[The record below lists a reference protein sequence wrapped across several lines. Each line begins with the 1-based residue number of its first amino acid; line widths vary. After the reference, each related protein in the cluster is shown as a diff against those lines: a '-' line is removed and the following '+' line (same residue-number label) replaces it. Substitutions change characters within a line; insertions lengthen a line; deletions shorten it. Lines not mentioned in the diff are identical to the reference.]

1 MSEPLFFGEDLGAGS
16 NKLYG
21 DHGGIQLQAVVAADT
36 GQQVSQLL
44 GFRNRKPPMKVG
56 VGGMNFY
63 VGPGAHDWGRPIEN
77 LDYERMTGV
86 PETRAIVY
94 GILSRYMN
102 QFGMI
107 DTPINLIV
115 GLPLEVLSGDQAA
128 ANADNVK
135 RWLVGEHDWEADGQH
150 CSIQISEV
158 KVTSQPSGALFDYL
172 LDDEGQFI
180 PQRRAHFNQEMGI
193 ISIGFNTL
201 ELLTVNDRTVVQAMT
216 AGRTLGVR
224 RLLELLNGDNLHTL
238 GELDTKLRSSK
249 LEIRQAIPVWAREV
263 TGQIEKTW
271 GNRWRRFSQ
280 LIIVGGGAIL
290 LRELLIERFSGR
302 VHIPDE
308 PVISISRGLYK
319 LAKQQANRRKV

>member
-1 MSEPLFFGEDLGAGS
+1 MIDPLFFGEDLGAGS

-21 DHGGIQLQAVVAADT
+21 AHGGIQIQAIVASDT

-44 GFRNRKPPMKVG
+44 GFRNCKPPMKVSI
-56 VGGMNFY
+56 GGMNFY
-63 VGPGAHDWGRPIEN
+63 VGPGAHDWGRAIEN

-86 PETRAIVY
+86 PETRAVMY
-94 GILSRYMN
+94 GILSRYMQ
-102 QFGMI
+102 QFGTI
-107 DTPINLIV
+107 ELPVNLIV
-115 GLPLEVLSGDQAA
+115 GLPLEVLSGGQAA
-128 ANADNVK
+128 INAENVK
-135 RWLVGEHDWEADGQH
+135 RWLMGEHEWSTNGQEYV
-150 CSIQISEV
+150 IKIEVV
-158 KVTSQPSGALFDYL
+158 KVTSQPSGALSDYL
-172 LDDEGQFI
+172 LDDDGQFI

-249 LEIRQAIPVWAREV
+249 LDIRQAMPVWAREI

-290 LRELLIERFSGR
+290 LRNMLAERFKR
-302 VHIPDE
+302 RY
-308 PVISISRGLYK
+308 ISQMI
-319 LAKQQANRRKV
+319 Q

>member
-1 MSEPLFFGEDLGAGS
+1 MSEPLFFGEDLGADV

-107 DTPINLIV
+107 ATPINLIV

-128 ANADNVK
+128 ANAENVK
-135 RWLVGEHDWEADGQH
+135 RWLVGEHEWEADEQH
-150 CSIQISEV
+150 CAIQIGEV

-172 LDDEGQFI
+172 LDDEG
-180 PQRRAHFNQEMGI
+180 
-193 ISIGFNTL
+193 
-201 ELLTVNDRTVVQAMT
+201 
-216 AGRTLGVR
+216 
-224 RLLELLNGDNLHTL
+224 
-238 GELDTKLRSSK
+238 
-249 LEIRQAIPVWAREV
+249 
-263 TGQIEKTW
+263 
-271 GNRWRRFSQ
+271 
-280 LIIVGGGAIL
+280 
-290 LRELLIERFSGR
+290 
-302 VHIPDE
+302 
-308 PVISISRGLYK
+308 
-319 LAKQQANRRKV
+319 

>member
-1 MSEPLFFGEDLGAGS
+1 MTDPLFFGEDLGAGS

-21 DHGGIQLQAVVAADT
+21 AHGSIQLQAVVAADT

-44 GFRNRKPPMKVG
+44 GFRNRKPPMKIG
-56 VGGMNFY
+56 IGGMNFY
-63 VGPGAHDWGRPIEN
+63 VGPGAHDWGRAIEN

-94 GILSRYMN
+94 GILSRYMQ
-102 QFGMI
+102 QFGTI
-107 DTPINLIV
+107 AVPVDLIV

-128 ANADNVK
+128 TNTDNVK
-135 RWLVGEHDWEADGQH
+135 RWLVGKHEWEAGSLNYSVD
-150 CSIQISEV
+150 IEEV

-201 ELLTVNDRTVVQAMT
+201 ELLTVSDRTVVQAMT

-224 RLLELLNGDNLHTL
+224 RLLELLNGENLHTL
-238 GELDTKLRSSK
+238 GELDTKLRNAK
-249 LEIRQAIPVWAREV
+249 LDVRQAMPVWAREV

-290 LRELLIERFSGR
+290 LRNNLAERFSGK
-302 VHIPDE
+302 VYIPDD

-319 LAKQQANRRKV
+319 LARQKANRRKG